1 MRHSYEKVPYY
12 RNILRSRGL
21 TAADFRDAGDLQQL
35 PILCKDEARNSR
47 SEFLSEDFRNRKRIH
62 SHTSGTTGT
71 GMQFTVDLAA
81 HQEQWATWWRYR
93 MSQGI
98 KPGTWCAYFGGR
110 TIVPVSWQKPPFWRI
125 NLPVRQVLYSTYHI
139 SEETASSYV
148 RDLRKRNLPWIHGYP
163 SSLALLARYV
173 LDKGTQLNFTWAT
186 VGGENLFPWQKS
198 LIEAAFKCRC
208 YQHYGS
214 AEAVANFSEC
224 SAGNLHADEDFCIV
238 ELVPTKTSGQFSIV
252 GTCLA
257 NYTMPFIRY
266 ETGDVCSGP
275 VERCSCGKSGLV
287 VSGIDGR
294 TEDYVLL
301 RNGRLL
307 GRLDHIFK
315 DAVNVREA
323 QIVQVIPGK
332 VTLRVVPT
340 EAWKSRDAEA
350 LLHEFKKR
358 TGSYLDIEIE
368 YRTKLERTPS
378 GKLRFVVSEC
388 KGGKLDAPRVELC
401 GTRER

>member
-1 MRHSYEKVPYY
+1 MVALPHEPRHKARDVVCLLWRADHRTCKLAKAPVLENQSSCTPSSLFDLPYK
-12 RNILRSRGL
+12 R
-21 TAADFRDAGDLQQL
+21 RDSL
-35 PILCKDEARNSR
+35 II
-47 SEFLSEDFRNRKRIH
+47 RKRPEK
-62 SHTSGTTGT
+62 T
-71 GMQFTVDLAA
+71 
-81 HQEQWATWWRYR
+81 E
-93 MSQGI
+93 
-98 KPGTWCAYFGGR
+98 
-110 TIVPVSWQKPPFWRI
+110 
-125 NLPVRQVLYSTYHI
+125 
-139 SEETASSYV
+139 
-148 RDLRKRNLPWIHGYP
+148 P